1 MKCKTQKV
9 QKQNS
14 HGLWIKILAAPL
26 CLVLALVF
34 LYALERLADINQEGD
49 PTTRVQVMI
58 KDIMYNQYGLENN
71 QLLSEEPIEEKNG
84 TIRYSDRYLVR
95 FQGEDDDIRHAE
107 EIVSA
112 MRRQYPEIRDFYMLP
127 IPPRIVTEEGYEEER
142 QKYLAYMEAFEDTF
156 VKTAQ
161 VVDVLPA
168 LEAEA
173 EQYLFFRTEDS
184 WTARGAYYGSRELC
198 KALGI
203 EPFVLE
209 AYDEHMYTIFSGSL
223 YQIFGQSE
231 LDEGA
236 PPGDPVYYYALP
248 DTKNRETLV
257 TMDGRQYKRPVFSS
271 SASGLDTFVGTG
283 QYVVIDGDEKNEET
297 KDSSIMLICDPDGR
311 LLAPFLA
318 NYYETVFVVNI
329 YEYTDFSKDFPSILS
344 NYGIEDIVWAQTSQ
358 NMGRASKAN
367 ALNRFAWKTS

>member
-1 MKCKTQKV
+1 M
-9 QKQNS
+9 QNS
-14 HGLWIKILAAPL
+14 HRLWIKILAASL

-49 PTTRVQVMI
+49 PTTRVQMMI
-58 KDIMYNQYGLENN
+58 KDISYNQYGLENN
-71 QLLSEEPIEEKNG
+71 QQLSTEPIEERNG
-84 TIRYSDRYLVR
+84 AIRYSDRYLVR
-95 FQGEDDDIRHAE
+95 FQGENDDIRHAK

-112 MRRQYPEIRDFYMLP
+112 MRRQCPEIRDFYMLP
-127 IPPRIVTEEGYEEER
+127 IPPRIVTEAGYEEER
-142 QKYLAYMEAFEDTF
+142 QKYLAYMETFKDTF
-156 VKTAQ
+156 AKTAQ

-168 LEAEA
+168 LEAET
-173 EQYLFFRTEDS
+173 EQYLFFRTENA

-198 KALGI
+198 KALHI

-231 LDEGA
+231 QDEGA
-236 PPGDPVYYYALP
+236 PLGDPVYYYALP

-257 TMDGRQYKRPVFSS
+257 TMDGRQYQRPVFSS

-283 QYVVIDGDEKNEET
+283 RYAVIDGDEKNEET
-297 KDSSIMLICDPDGR
+297 KDSSIMLICDPDGK

-329 YEYTDFSKDFPSILS
+329 YEYEDFSKDFSSILRT
-344 NYGIEDIVWAQTSQ
+344 YGIEDIVWAQTSQ
-358 NMGRASKAN
+358 NMGSVSRGR
-367 ALNRFAWKTS
+367 ALNRFVRETN